1 MFRFIR
7 EHSYEIVRLFLT
19 QVAIA
24 VLGLVLSFSTSSSNM
39 LFLVSSIF
47 ASVFYVCLLYS
58 EGWELGAK
66 DRPRITNNR
75 MRFDKIKGVR
85 LSLLSNVPNFI
96 MVLLLFISFFLG
108 SRSGAGIELF
118 GSIYAID
125 LYIQRTIS
133 AMYMGINT
141 YFAPYEIRE
150 GIKYIASDTIY
161 QPLFYTISIIPSV
174 CAVGLGYYMGAN
186 DRKLMTVNKTDA

>member
-1 MFRFIR
+1 MFRFFK
-7 EHSYEIVRLFLT
+7 EFSYEVVKLFLT

-24 VLGLVLSFSTSSSNM
+24 VLGLVLSFSTSTSNV
-39 LFLVSSIF
+39 LVLVSSIF
-47 ASVFYVCLLYS
+47 ASIFFVCLLYS

-66 DRPRITNNR
+66 DRSRILNGR
-75 MRFDKIKGVR
+75 LPFDKMKGVK
-85 LSLLSNVPNFI
+85 LSLLSNSINFI
-96 MVLLLFISFFLG
+96 LVFVLFVSFFLG

-141 YFAPYEIRE
+141 YFSPYTISE
-150 GIKYIASDTIY
+150 GVKYITSDTLY
-161 QPLFYTISIIPSV
+161 QPIFYLVSIIPSI
-174 CAVGLGYYMGAN
+174 CAVGLGYYMGAM
-186 DRKLMTVNKTDA
+186 DTKLLTVRRPE